1 MVCSLHR
8 LISGYLQVNHMVI
21 DATLGIEQYAL
32 QEAWETFHMHI
43 DHYVPWCVGYQGV

>member
-1 MVCSLHR
+1 
-8 LISGYLQVNHMVI
+8 MVI

-43 DHYVPWCVGYQGV
+43 DHYVPWCMGYQGV